1 MFGIRSTRG
10 KCFVISLM
18 IILYSVVR
26 YSVMETYSSSVTRG
40 SRDEH
45 SIKGEEQD
53 LDYQVFVYSLD
64 TLVPLVKSFFR
75 KLKQI

>member
-26 YSVMETYSSSVTRG
+26 YSVMEAYSSTVIG
-40 SRDEH
+40 GMGVKDDN
-45 SIKGEEQD
+45 SIRGEEQD
-53 LDYQVFVYSLD
+53 LDHQVLVYSLD
-64 TLVPLVKSFFR
+64 ALVP
-75 KLKQI
+75 